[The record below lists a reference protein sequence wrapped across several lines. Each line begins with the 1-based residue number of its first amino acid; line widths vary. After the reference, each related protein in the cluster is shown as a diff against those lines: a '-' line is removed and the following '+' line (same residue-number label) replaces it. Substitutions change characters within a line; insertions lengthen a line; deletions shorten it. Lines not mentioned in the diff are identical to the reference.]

1 MKFFNLT
8 IASTD
13 QPALVNLDNVE
24 FFSPNIER
32 SSQTRVVFNSGSI
45 IVKESYE
52 TIKSKIIG

>member
-13 QPALVNLDNVE
+13 QPVLVNFDNVE
-24 FFSPNIER
+24 LFSPNIER
-32 SSQTRVVFNSGSI
+32 PSQTRVVFNSGSI

-52 TIKSKIIG
+52 SIKEKL